1 VNNSNPGG
9 PGTFWSLL
17 GQIERESLHAIGWVR
32 ELAPRET
39 LGDRDALPDSVTVL
53 LDGYAKEVYGSADGD
68 ESLIEIFGPGHLE
81 GELALWDWPY
91 RGRIEALTALRA
103 LQVPKDRFVNFLAEE
118 LSAGA
123 ALMKSLGHR
132 RVLDARRRAPG
143 PGVRAPA
150 RIALHLIELTLRFG
164 RPSGS
169 GVLIGPP
176 LTQTD
181 LASFAGVDR
190 VAVARAFHVWR
201 PKGAHA
207 TCTHPHADI
216 LEQHG
221 SMIRV
226 KDMDALRS
234 AAGPW
239 AAEWDSS
246 PLTPSEPVGR
256 TAAKRPL
263 PAIRIPATGT
273 GPAQLPPVVP
283 CFTGRSAALRELN
296 TLVTTVNRP
305 RAVIVEGMAGVGKSA
320 LATYWGH
327 SVKDEHFSGG
337 QLYLD
342 LHAANRVLTTAEA
355 IGQLLRGLGV
365 SGHQMPVDE
374 NELVAAYQR
383 RLSDRRLL
391 IVVENASE
399 NPELIR
405 PLMPPSNRCLLLVTT
420 QAQLAGHPGLTQT
433 DGVEPL
439 ALDVMAEDEAIQL
452 MAAVLG
458 PEDSRVRENPNDT
471 TRLVRQCAM
480 LPLALRIT
488 AAKLA
493 ENPAEQIADTVRDLD
508 GQDRLSK
515 LAQDDEPRAA
525 VRPAFEVSYR
535 ALPPGLRRTFRY
547 LGLMTGP
554 DVGVESCAALLD
566 EAVPDTLRRLRA
578 LHRLHLVAGKGV
590 PGADCGASGNGPGPG
605 KGDRFMVHDL
615 LRVFAKER
623 VLLEDSEAERTEAV
637 RRLLTHYLATAMRAG
652 DALGRPRRVLHD
664 RAVSPPATLES
675 ERERHLTWFESERG
689 NLVDAAHQA
698 ARHGLHSYAFNL
710 ADAVY
715 DFMTSR
721 GYVRDVIDVHKA
733 GLASAQAMDEWP
745 ATAQMLHHLAIAH
758 RSIGQNVKALSYGE
772 DARWGFRRLGD
783 SLGEANALDN
793 LADVRGVLGRYRL
806 AIEHSEESLRLHRLA
821 DNKTGEAEA
830 LDTISQNLRRLGE
843 YVSAEDY
850 ALRALSIRRAIKDGA
865 GEAETLLN
873 LARLHYFWGAPRTAV
888 VHGLEALS
896 LRIDLALRID
906 PGDEPQSADPYRELA
921 RIHRQLGL
929 RGLARRDADQAL
941 RLSRASGDR
950 HGEGETLIILGK
962 LLRDE
967 GAHAGALSR
976 LWHAVRLAHEIG
988 HKRGEAEARAAI
1000 GVVYFKLGR
1009 YAESRE
1015 HLNLS
1020 LEIRREIADRA
1031 GEAQDLENLSRTMRR
1046 LARYEDA
1053 LQNGL
1058 QALKLW
1064 RELDVPTGEART
1076 LGGLARTYARLGL
1089 SQDALRA
1096 AETSLSIRERHGDG
1110 MGLGLD
1116 TMARILLRMGR
1127 PGQALDKAVQGIR
1140 AIRETGDRQYE
1151 GSAINNLARIFLALG
1166 RPDEAEKYARDALE
1180 IVKEAG
1186 DLREQAACRHT
1197 LGLIA
1202 QHRGDHAGALR
1213 DLDEN
1218 LRLHR
1223 ETGNHSGQVEALR
1236 ALRLS
1241 HEAIGNVRETQECDQ
1256 RAQNIQ
1262 RWLGGS

>member
-1 VNNSNPGG
+1 MTNFNPGG

-17 GQIERESLHAIGWVR
+17 GHIERESLHAIGWVR
-32 ELAPRET
+32 EFAARET

-81 GELALWDWPY
+81 GELALWDWPH
-91 RGRIEALTALRA
+91 RGRIETMTAVRA

-132 RVLDARRRAPG
+132 RVLVARRRAPG

-150 RIALHLIELTLRFG
+150 RIALHLIELALRFG
-164 RPSGS
+164 RPSGT
-169 GVLIGPP
+169 GVVIGPP

-201 PKGAHA
+201 PKGSRA
-207 TCTHPHADI
+207 TCAHSHTDLI
-216 LEQHG
+216 EQHG
-221 SMIRV
+221 STIRV
-226 KDMDALRS
+226 KDMDALR
-234 AAGPW
+234 AVAGPW
-239 AAEWDSS
+239 AAEWDSA
-246 PLTPSEPVGR
+246 PLIANGTLGR
-256 TAAKRPL
+256 TAAKRQV

-283 CFTGRSAALRELN
+283 CFTGRGAAIQ
-296 TLVTTVNRP
+296 TLDTMVTAANRP

-320 LATYWGH
+320 LATYWGQ

-342 LHAANRVLTTAEA
+342 LHGAPNRPLTTAEA

-374 NELVAAYQR
+374 HELVSAYQR
-383 RLSDRRLL
+383 RLADRRLL
-391 IVVENASE
+391 IVVENAGE

-405 PLMPPSNRCLLLVTT
+405 PLIPPSNRCLLLVTT
-420 QAQLAGHPGLTQT
+420 QARLAGQPGLTRA

-439 ALDVMAEDEAIQL
+439 PLDVMAEEEAVQL

-458 PEDSRVRENPNDT
+458 PGDSRVRENPSDA

-488 AAKLA
+488 AAKLV

-535 ALPPGLRRTFRY
+535 ALPPDLRRTFRY

-554 DVGVESCAALLD
+554 DVGAESCAALLD

-578 LHRLHLVAGKGV
+578 LDRLHLVAGKED
-590 PGADCGASGNGPGPG
+590 PGDGRAE
-605 KGDRFMVHDL
+605 RFMVHDL
-615 LRVFAKER
+615 LLVFAKER
-623 VLLEDSEAERTEAV
+623 VLLEDSESERTGAV

-664 RAVSPPATLES
+664 RAVSPPATS
-675 ERERHLTWFESERG
+675 DAERERHFTWFESERR
-689 NLVDAAHQA
+689 NVVAAAHQA

-721 GYVRDVIDVHKA
+721 GYMRDVIDVHKA
-733 GLASAQAMDEWP
+733 GLASAQAVDEWP

-821 DNKTGEAEA
+821 DNKAGEAEA

-843 YVSAEDY
+843 YVSAEDH

-873 LARLHYFWGAPRTAV
+873 LARLHYFWGAPREAV
-888 VHGLEALS
+888 VRGLQALS
-896 LRIDLALRID
+896 LRIDLAMRLD
-906 PGDEPQSADPYRELA
+906 LGDEPQSADPYRELA

-929 RGLARRDADQAL
+929 RDLARRDAEHAL
-941 RLSRASGDR
+941 RVSRASGDR

-967 GAHAGALSR
+967 GAHAEALSR
-976 LWHAVRLAHEIG
+976 LWRAVRLAHEIG

-1015 HLNLS
+1015 HLNLA

-1031 GEAQDLENLSRTMRR
+1031 GEAQDLENLSRTLRR

-1053 LQNGL
+1053 LQHGL

-1089 SQDALRA
+1089 QQDALRA

-1110 MGLGLD
+1110 MGVGLD
-1116 TMARILLRMGR
+1116 TMARIMLRMGR
-1127 PGQALDKAVQGIR
+1127 PEQALDKAVQAIR

-1151 GSAINNLARIFLALG
+1151 GSAVNNLARIFLALD
-1166 RPDEAEKYARDALE
+1166 RPDEAEKYAREALE

-1197 LGLIA
+1197 LGLIS

-1223 ETGNHSGQVEALR
+1223 ETGNHSGQMEALR

-1241 HEAIGNVRETQECDQ
+1241 HEAIGNVREVQECEQ
-1256 RAQNIQ
+1256 RIHNIE

>member
-1 VNNSNPGG
+1 MTNFNPGG

-32 ELAPRET
+32 EFAPRET
-39 LGDRDALPDSVTVL
+39 LADRDALPDSVTVL

-81 GELALWDWPY
+81 GELALWDWPH
-91 RGRIEALTALRA
+91 RGRIETLTAVRA

-132 RVLDARRRAPG
+132 RVLVARRRAPG

-150 RIALHLIELTLRFG
+150 RIALHLIELALRFG
-164 RPSGS
+164 RPSGT
-169 GVLIGPP
+169 GVVIGPP

-201 PKGAHA
+201 PKGSRA
-207 TCTHPHADI
+207 TCAHPHIDI

-221 SMIRV
+221 STIRV
-226 KDMDALRS
+226 KDMDALRA

-239 AAEWDSS
+239 AAEWDFS
-246 PLTPSEPVGR
+246 PFTVNGTLGR
-256 TAAKRPL
+256 TAAKRQV

-273 GPAQLPPVVP
+273 GPSQLPPVPP
-283 CFTGRSAALRELN
+283 CFTGRSAAIQALN
-296 TLVTTVNRP
+296 SLITTADRP
-305 RAVIVEGMAGVGKSA
+305 RAVIIEGMAGVGKSA
-320 LATYWGH
+320 LAAYWGH

-342 LHAANRVLTTAEA
+342 LHGAPNRAFTIAEA
-355 IGQLLRGLGV
+355 VGQLLRGLGV

-374 NELVAAYQR
+374 NELMALYQR
-383 RLSDRRLL
+383 RLADRRLL
-391 IVVENASE
+391 IVVENAGE

-420 QAQLAGHPGLTQT
+420 QAKLAGRPGLTPA

-439 ALDVMAEDEAIQL
+439 ALDVMAEEEAIQL

-458 PEDSRVRENPNDT
+458 PGDSRVRENPSDA

-488 AAKLA
+488 AAKLV

-535 ALPPGLRRTFRY
+535 ALPADLRRAFRY

-554 DVGVESCAALLD
+554 ELGVEACAALLD

-578 LHRLHLVAGKGV
+578 LHRLHLVAGKGG
-590 PGADCGASGNGPGPG
+590 PGAPDAPGEGRP
-605 KGDRFMVHDL
+605 DRFMVHDL

-623 VLLEDSEAERTEAV
+623 VLLEDSEAERTGAV
-637 RRLLTHYLATAMRAG
+637 RRLLTHYLATGMRAG
-652 DALGRPRRVLHD
+652 DALGRQRRVLHD
-664 RAVSPPATLES
+664 RAVSPRATS
-675 ERERHLTWFESERG
+675 DAERQRHFTWFETERR
-689 NLVDAAHQA
+689 NLVAAAHQA

-733 GLASAQAMDEWP
+733 GLASAQAVDEWP
-745 ATAQMLHHLAIAH
+745 ATAHMLHHLAIAH

-821 DNKTGEAEA
+821 DNKAGEAEA

-843 YVSAEDY
+843 YAGAEDH
-850 ALRALSIRRAIKDGA
+850 ALRALSIRRAIEDGA

-873 LARLHYFWGAPRTAV
+873 LARLHYFRGAPQKAAV
-888 VHGLEALS
+888 YAMEALS
-896 LRIDLALRID
+896 LRIDLAIRID
-906 PGDEPQSADPYRELA
+906 LGDEPQSANPYRELA
-921 RIHRQLGL
+921 RIYRHLGL
-929 RGLARRDADQAL
+929 RHLARRDAEQAL
-941 RLSRASGDR
+941 RISRASGDR
-950 HGEGETLIILGK
+950 HGEGETLTILGK
-962 LLRDE
+962 LLRDD
-967 GAHAGALSR
+967 GAHAEALSR

-1015 HLNLS
+1015 HLNLA

-1053 LQNGL
+1053 LQHGL

-1064 RELDVPTGEART
+1064 RELAVPTGEART

-1089 SQDALRA
+1089 PQDGLRA
-1096 AETSLSIRERHGDG
+1096 AATSLTIRERHGDSL
-1110 MGLGLD
+1110 GLGLD

-1127 PGQALDKAVQGIR
+1127 PESALDKAVQAIR
-1140 AIRETGDRQYE
+1140 AIREMGDRQYE
-1151 GSAINNLARIFLALG
+1151 GSAINNLARIYLAMD
-1166 RPDEAEKYARDALE
+1166 RPDEAEKYAREALE

-1186 DLREQAACRHT
+1186 DLREQASCRHT

-1202 QHRGDHAGALR
+1202 QYRGDHAGALR

-1241 HEAIGNVRETQECDQ
+1241 HEAIGNVRETQECEQ
-1256 RAQNIQ
+1256 RIQNIQ